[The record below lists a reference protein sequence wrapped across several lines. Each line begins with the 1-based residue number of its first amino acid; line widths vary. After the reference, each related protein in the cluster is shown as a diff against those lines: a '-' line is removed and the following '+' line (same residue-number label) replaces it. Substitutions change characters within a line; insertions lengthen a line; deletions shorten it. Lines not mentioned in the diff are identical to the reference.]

1 MGRTDDDPQHIDED
15 AYFEFLSYDATRD
28 RCWISSVALCIK
40 VESTSVQQQLLL
52 HVMPLDSSHPSAL
65 ILPVISG
72 LYLNF
77 ASDILADTSS

>member
-1 MGRTDDDPQHIDED
+1 MGRTDDDPRHIDED
-15 AYFEFLSYDATRD
+15 AYFEFLSYNVKGD

-65 ILPVISG
+65 ILAVMYIWLIPQ
-72 LYLNF
+72 F
-77 ASDILADTSS
+77 CF